1 MKLILFAIGVV
12 ILAGAFF
19 ALSSQVEGWGARR
32 KFPDK
37 DLDGA
42 PDEPNGPAKDL

>member
-1 MKLILFAIGVV
+1 MTVKLILFAIGVFV
-12 ILAGAFF
+12 LAGAFF
-19 ALSSQVEGWGARR
+19 ALSSQGARR